1 MENYQAV
8 FKRKE
13 IKYLLSS
20 EERNALLPILEAHM
34 EPDAFAHNSISNLY
48 YDTPDFRMVRRSL
61 EKPMYKEKLRLRS
74 YGTPENT
81 STVFPEIKKKA
92 MGIVYKRR
100 ISLPYQEAVSFL
112 SRQQIASTDTCDG
125 TTQQIASTDTCDGT
139 TQQIASTEMCDGT
152 TRQILH
158 ELDWML
164 ASYEN
169 LSPRVFLSYER
180 DSYKGISDPSLR
192 LTLDQDILFRTDRLD
207 LREGAFSLVRFRSVP
222 GTARDIM
229 AIFLAMNTGLCC
241 GMGYV
246 LLAVLAAAV
255 TCLIFFL
262 QKAPGLDPAD
272 RDIRVVVPE
281 NLDYADLFTDLFENY
296 TTASQLVHVKTV
308 NMGSLYSLHYRVTL
322 KDTTLEKELLDSM
335 RCRNGNL
342 EVSSGLPA
350 DDRQEVKNL

>member
-20 EERNALLPILEAHM
+20 EERNALLPILKAHM
-34 EPDAFAHNSISNLY
+34 EPDAFAHSSISNPY

-112 SRQQIASTDTCDG
+112 SGQQIASTDTCNG
-125 TTQQIASTDTCDGT
+125 TTQQIASTDMCNGT
-139 TQQIASTEMCDGT
+139 TQQVTSTDMCDGT

-164 ASYEN
+164 ASYKD
-169 LSPRVFLSYER
+169 LAPRVFLSYER
-180 DSYKGISDPSLR
+180 DSYKGVSDPSLR

-207 LREGAFSLVRFRSVP
+207 LREGAF
-222 GTARDIM
+222 GE
-229 AIFLAMNTGLCC
+229 AILLPDQALMEVKISNAAPLWLAQALSEIG
-241 GMGYV
+241 
-246 LLAVLAAAV
+246 
-255 TCLIFFL
+255 IFPVSFS
-262 QKAPGLDPAD
+262 KYGRAYE
-272 RDIRVVVPE
+272 RI
-281 NLDYADLFTDLFENY
+281 
-296 TTASQLVHVKTV
+296 
-308 NMGSLYSLHYRVTL
+308 
-322 KDTTLEKELLDSM
+322 
-335 RCRNGNL
+335 CRNPRWRKEMNGHAETDAHEEIDAHTKINGHA
-342 EVSSGLPA
+342 EIDAHTKMNGHA
-350 DDRQEVKNL
+350 KEMEMKRYA

>member
-34 EPDAFAHNSISNLY
+34 EPDAFAHSSISNLY
-48 YDTPDFRMVRRSL
+48 YDTPDFRMIRRSL

-112 SRQQIASTDTCDG
+112 SGQQIASTDMCDG
-125 TTQQIASTDTCDGT
+125 TTQQIASTDTYNGM
-139 TQQIASTEMCDGT
+139 TQQIASTDMCDGA

-169 LSPRVFLSYER
+169 LAPRVFLSYER

-207 LREGAFSLVRFRSVP
+207 LRESAF
-222 GTARDIM
+222 GEAT
-229 AIFLAMNTGLCC
+229 
-241 GMGYV
+241 
-246 LLAVLAAAV
+246 LLPD
-255 TCLIFFL
+255 
-262 QKAPGLDPAD
+262 Q
-272 RDIRVVVPE
+272 
-281 NLDYADLFTDLFENY
+281 
-296 TTASQLVHVKTV
+296 
-308 NMGSLYSLHYRVTL
+308 TL
-322 KDTTLEKELLDSM
+322 M
-335 RCRNGNL
+335 
-342 EVSSGLPA
+342 
-350 DDRQEVKNL
+350 EVKISNAAPLWLAQALSEIGIFPVSFSKYGRAYERICRDPRWRKEMNGHTQIDAHTKINGHTQIDAHTKINGHAEIDAHTKMNGHTKEMEMKRYA

>member
-13 IKYLLSS
+13 IKYLLSR
-20 EERNALLPILEAHM
+20 EKRNALLPILEAHM
-34 EPDAFAHNSISNLY
+34 EPDAFAHSSISNLY

-100 ISLPYQEAVSFL
+100 ISLPYQKAVSFL
-112 SRQQIASTDTCDG
+112 SA
-125 TTQQIASTDTCDGT
+125 
-139 TQQIASTEMCDGT
+139 QQIASTEMCDGT

-207 LREGAFSLVRFRSVP
+207 LREGAF
-222 GTARDIM
+222 GE
-229 AIFLAMNTGLCC
+229 AI
-241 GMGYV
+241 
-246 LLAVLAAAV
+246 LLPD
-255 TCLIFFL
+255 
-262 QKAPGLDPAD
+262 Q
-272 RDIRVVVPE
+272 
-281 NLDYADLFTDLFENY
+281 
-296 TTASQLVHVKTV
+296 
-308 NMGSLYSLHYRVTL
+308 TL
-322 KDTTLEKELLDSM
+322 M
-335 RCRNGNL
+335 
-342 EVSSGLPA
+342 
-350 DDRQEVKNL
+350 EVKISNAAPLWLAQALSEIGIFPVSFSKYGRAYERICRDPRWRKEIKGHAEIDAHTKINEHTKEIEMKRYA

>member
-34 EPDAFAHNSISNLY
+34 EPDAFAHSSISNLY

-74 YGTPENT
+74 YGMSENT

-112 SRQQIASTDTCDG
+112 SGQQIASTDT
-125 TTQQIASTDTCDGT
+125 
-139 TQQIASTEMCDGT
+139 CDGT

-180 DSYKGISDPSLR
+180 DSYKGVSDPSLR

-207 LREGAFSLVRFRSVP
+207 LREGAF
-222 GTARDIM
+222 GE
-229 AIFLAMNTGLCC
+229 AI
-241 GMGYV
+241 
-246 LLAVLAAAV
+246 LLPD
-255 TCLIFFL
+255 
-262 QKAPGLDPAD
+262 Q
-272 RDIRVVVPE
+272 
-281 NLDYADLFTDLFENY
+281 
-296 TTASQLVHVKTV
+296 
-308 NMGSLYSLHYRVTL
+308 TL
-322 KDTTLEKELLDSM
+322 M
-335 RCRNGNL
+335 
-342 EVSSGLPA
+342 
-350 DDRQEVKNL
+350 EVKISNAAPLWLAQALSEIGIFPVSFSKYGRAYEQICRDPRWRKEMNGHTESDAHTKIKGHAEIDAHTKIKGHAEIDAHTKIKGHAEIDTHTKMNGHTKEMEMKRYA

>member
-34 EPDAFAHNSISNLY
+34 EPDVFAHSSISNLY

-112 SRQQIASTDTCDG
+112 SGQQIASTD
-125 TTQQIASTDTCDGT
+125 
-139 TQQIASTEMCDGT
+139 MCDGT

-164 ASYEN
+164 TSYEN

-180 DSYKGISDPSLR
+180 DSYKGVSDPSLR

-207 LREGAFSLVRFRSVP
+207 LREGAF
-222 GTARDIM
+222 GE
-229 AIFLAMNTGLCC
+229 AI
-241 GMGYV
+241 
-246 LLAVLAAAV
+246 LLPD
-255 TCLIFFL
+255 
-262 QKAPGLDPAD
+262 Q
-272 RDIRVVVPE
+272 
-281 NLDYADLFTDLFENY
+281 
-296 TTASQLVHVKTV
+296 
-308 NMGSLYSLHYRVTL
+308 TL
-322 KDTTLEKELLDSM
+322 M
-335 RCRNGNL
+335 
-342 EVSSGLPA
+342 
-350 DDRQEVKNL
+350 EVKISNAAPLWLAQALSEIGIFPVSFSKYGRAYERICRDPRWRKEMNGHTQIDAHTKINEHAKIDTHTKMNGHAKEMEMKRYA